1 MDVEVREA
9 PFDVGAAL
17 NRFTAE
23 ATGAGAVVSFTGVT
37 RDVADGLKHMEIEH
51 YPGMTERALEEIRAA
66 GQDLPVLI
74 LTARY
79 ELDARVEGLDLGAD
93 DYLVKPFAME
103 ELMARCR
110 ALVRRRSRRPEQGIL
125 YADLRIEPASHSVV
139 RAGSEIQ
146 LTPKVFSLLML
157 FIENKGRVLT
167 RRVLEDHLYGWDGEA
182 ESNTLEVF
190 VSQIRRKLG
199 SDLIQTIRG
208 VGYMLKRE

>member
-1 MDVEVREA
+1 MEGFEA
-9 PFDVGAAL
+9 
-17 NRFTAE
+17 
-23 ATGAGAVVSFTGVT
+23 
-37 RDVADGLKHMEIEH
+37 
-51 YPGMTERALEEIRAA
+51 
-66 GQDLPVLI
+66 
-74 LTARY
+74 
-79 ELDARVEGLDLGAD
+79 GAD

-110 ALVRRRSRRPEQGIL
+110 ALVRRRSRRPDQGVV
-125 YADLRIEPASHSVV
+125 YADLRIEPASHTVV
-139 RAGSEIQ
+139 REGNEIQ

-190 VSQIRRKLG
+190 ISQIRRKLG